1 MTTQKFEVFIKLE
14 PCIILKLFLKFSNS
28 AIPEP
33 EYSYELYSYKNCAFL
48 RVSYDDSKE
57 EYIDTNYI
65 MALLAS
71 GADLNS
77 VDDYG
82 QTVLHAAARDWNP
95 DVARFLID
103 HGADINKA
111 DNYGRTP
118 IFTAILLDY
127 PEMIEFLA
135 SKGGTSTSAN
145 VQTRTYI
152 HVHEHV
158 HVRFDARPFRI

>member
-1 MTTQKFEVFIKLE
+1 MSLNSLINFIYIK
-14 PCIILKLFLKFSNS
+14 KSAFS
-28 AIPEP
+28 
-33 EYSYELYSYKNCAFL
+33 L
-48 RVSYDDSKE
+48 RLSHDDSKE

-65 MALLAS
+65 MALLGS
-71 GADLNS
+71 GADLNC

-135 SKGGTSTSAN
+135 SRGGA
-145 VQTRTYI
+145 
-152 HVHEHV
+152 
-158 HVRFDARPFRI
+158 